1 VSTDYARTTARPVTV
16 TRYRG
21 SITYVRHLGDGSDEL
36 TYADCPHEHTSA
48 GAADRCA
55 QCLARR
61 HTRDVR

>member
-1 VSTDYARTTARPVTV
+1 VSADYARTDARPLVV

-21 SITYVRHLGDGSDEL
+21 SITYVRHVGDGSDEL

-48 GAADRCA
+48 GAAERCA
-55 QCLARR
+55 RHLARQ